1 MDYAQMLA
9 QYRAQRSPPAAA
21 MGGTVDYAQLLAERR
36 AQRQAQAVNEYNP
49 AAGMSVI
56 EKGLVGLGRGFTDAI
71 EGAKQAGLLI
81 WYRAAKRYTP
91 LSTGMGRIWSKHHES

>member
-56 EKGLVGLGRGFTDAI
+56 EKGLVGALRMRLRALNRP
-71 EGAKQAGLLI
+71 GLLLV
-81 WYRAAKRYTP
+81 KN
-91 LSTGMGRIWSKHHES
+91 